1 MEILRLEEREVLLLA
16 SGFLSLEVFMSF
28 TAASFNHLPEAAA
41 VCTFYIKKKIASLS
55 HLETLLLLLSC
66 FSHVQLCATPWTAAH
81 QASQSLGFSR
91 QEHWNR
97 VPFPSPMHESEK

>member
-41 VCTFYIKKKIASLS
+41 VCTFYIKKKNSIIVSS
-55 HLETLLLLLSC
+55 RD
-66 FSHVQLCATPWTAAH
+66 TAATAKLLQSCPTLCNPMDGSTPGFPVPGIL
-81 QASQSLGFSR
+81 QARTL
-91 QEHWNR
+91 E
-97 VPFPSPMHESEK
+97 